1 MTEMNVD
8 GASGSPNTES
18 GSLFEGKQFWL
29 SKQIPQRERFK
40 DIIKEHGGIIRL
52 YEKDA
57 EIKLVDHA
65 RKNLPADTFSYRYV
79 ENSVRKK
86 RLENL
91 DDYKAGPSATRPV
104 GATNIPRR
112 GHKIPFSLE
121 DDQILWDWMQ
131 PHENNKSAPISGN
144 RFYQELA
151 EKNPRHTYQSYRDR
165 YLRRLRG
172 RPRPGGMPQP
182 ISSTSAAQ
190 ENSQG
195 GTVPPATSTSPR
207 QMATQ
212 DTGTPVQMTDDRKR
226 KRTPVSETSETT
238 SGVDSPNPKK
248 RAAVSFVENTRQAEP
263 RRGEG
268 SPNLRVS
275 SPEVITPTFSE
286 SHAMENLNED
296 NTKEVEE
303 TPRSQGPVE
312 ELKPIDPLFLELPFL
327 PSSSE
332 TPETLDSP
340 GRTEGSEQDIDVWI
354 DRRLQPGKVEEELVI
369 EALRCTSM
377 DPHLADKV
385 LKYLVSGKSIP
396 DDMAGVWTAED
407 DRCIEGK
414 DTRGIER
421 VLSKHGSEYFNARW
435 EYLGMARSAGLEKG
449 QEETTDL

>member
-91 DDYKAGPSATRPV
+91 DDYKAGPSATRPTYLPV
-104 GATNIPRR
+104 LSRSVLKET
-112 GHKIPFSLE
+112 S
-121 DDQILWDWMQ
+121 W
-131 PHENNKSAPISGN
+131 APPSGC
-144 RFYQELA
+144 
-151 EKNPRHTYQSYRDR
+151 
-165 YLRRLRG
+165 
-172 RPRPGGMPQP
+172 
-182 ISSTSAAQ
+182 
-190 ENSQG
+190 QG